1 MTTTNLS
8 PDDNLESRWP
18 KDSDR
23 LFQELAWANDAYIAR
38 NPAERFYRLPMGY
51 KRAGDILLDHA
62 TFDAIDRS
70 NIIYATLFCYRQA
83 IEIFLKQIIDE
94 FSPDKIYKPKYTH
107 ELSILWERYISIARE
122 RRTEDS
128 MGVSAVQKLV
138 MEMHNADQM
147 SDGFRFPTDKS
158 NSPFI
163 FGDQS
168 IDLANL
174 REVMAGL
181 TNFFECAYL
190 DFSNRDDMSP

>member
-23 LFQELAWANDAYIAR
+23 LFQELAWANDAHIAR

-83 IEIFLKQIIDE
+83 IELFLKQIIDE
-94 FSPDKIYKPKYTH
+94 FSSDKIYKPKYSH
-107 ELSILWERYISIARE
+107 ELSILWERYTSIAKE

-158 NSPFI
+158 NSPFT

-168 IDLANL
+168 IDLAINP
-174 REVMAGL
+174 AIK
-181 TNFFECAYL
+181 
-190 DFSNRDDMSP
+190 